1 MTLSP
6 AATTEVSSNNTEIME
21 AAVFQ
26 KVGAREA
33 AVGTSAADADAVA
46 MHSAS
51 TLRRVRLRMPA
62 ILITF
67 AIEMVVAFVISRYED
82 TLKIYPLLVAFV
94 PVLSAISGNVGLQSS
109 AIVVRNL
116 ALGID
121 SEKKVWR
128 TMLPELKAGAVMASS
143 MTVVVGTTAL
153 FWYAPVPGGDD
164 TWSGAAV
171 FALTIGLGTFVS
183 MLISALSGT
192 AAPLLSKRFGFDPS
206 AMAGPMETAF
216 QDIAGSTFLLAMG
229 AFLLNRFGDRGVAC
243 PGGDAGA
250 CLELCRLAV
259 GVATSAP
266 YDPQCIR
273 SCVADIAAGT
283 C

>member
-21 AAVFQ
+21 AAVFR

-109 AIVVRNL
+109 SIVVRNFQRL
-116 ALGID
+116 SFARLRPC
-121 SEKKVWR
+121 SV
-128 TMLPELKAGAVMASS
+128 
-143 MTVVVGTTAL
+143 
-153 FWYAPVPGGDD
+153 YHD
-164 TWSGAAV
+164 TWTSVCSEGGCCFRSGRRCISTAGGHVRTHNEPVSDGNVCQRHTGSKSLCSHVLACICGGSLRSYDYAEEPDIV
-171 FALTIGLGTFVS
+171 QTRADVSFSPLFFQHAWKAIDFLQCFSHILYKAIHVLPLRSYLRQWRALVER
-183 MLISALSGT
+183 AW
-192 AAPLLSKRFGFDPS
+192 
-206 AMAGPMETAF
+206 
-216 QDIAGSTFLLAMG
+216 
-229 AFLLNRFGDRGVAC
+229 
-243 PGGDAGA
+243 
-250 CLELCRLAV
+250 
-259 GVATSAP
+259 
-266 YDPQCIR
+266 YR
-273 SCVADIAAGT
+273 S
-283 C
+283 